1 MMFVSVLAL
10 GLVEGL
16 AINDLDGANNLVA
29 PFLPQADPFSF
40 GSRGISI
47 YIYINLDIYIYIN
60 LYIYI

>member
-16 AINDLDGANNLVA
+16 AINDLDGANNLVS
-29 PFLPQADPFSF
+29 PFLPLADPFSD

-47 YIYINLDIYIYIN
+47 YI
-60 LYIYI
+60 